1 MEKMEGGELKRG
13 TKLSDI
19 LCVLVFRMLEGL

>member
-1 MEKMEGGELKRG
+1 MEEMEEGEQNRRI
-13 TKLSDI
+13 KLSEI